1 MRVSEL
7 SRLSGVSL
15 PTIKYYIRE
24 GLLPPGTASGPQRS
38 DYGDDHLARLRL
50 LRALIESGGV
60 GIAGAKRI
68 TAVLD
73 DGAPPAHAFEVAQDV
88 VSANVD
94 SEAPASDDALER
106 VRAIVGDE
114 YCEHPAVR
122 TAARALDALEL
133 SGGGM
138 TPAWLGA
145 YARAAEIVASA
156 DLDELEARSSVSEQT
171 SIAAVGT
178 ALGDV
183 VLQSMRRV
191 AQARETQRRFGER
204 HDSPSAYEHVATR
217 ENAEVAR

>member
-7 SRLSGVSL
+7 SHLSGVSL

-38 DYGDDHLARLRL
+38 EYGDAHLARLRL

-73 DGAPPAHAFEVAQDV
+73 EDAPPAYAFEVAQDV

-94 SEAPASDDALER
+94 SEAPASADSLER
-106 VRAIVGDE
+106 VRARVGVE

-133 SGGGM
+133 SSGGM
-138 TPAWLGA
+138 TPAWLEA

-156 DLDELEARSSVSEQT
+156 DLDELEARTSVSEQT

-191 AQARETQRRFGER
+191 AQARETQRRFGKSQHPAPASEDSAT
-204 HDSPSAYEHVATR
+204 HDS
-217 ENAEVAR
+217 AEAAR

>member
-24 GLLPPGTASGPQRS
+24 GLLPPGAATGPQRS
-38 DYGDDHLARLRL
+38 DYGDEHLARLHL

-73 DGAPPAHAFEVAQDV
+73 EGAPPALAFEVAQDV
-88 VSANVD
+88 VSANAD
-94 SEAPASDDALER
+94 SGAPASDESLDRLR
-106 VRAIVGDE
+106 SIIGDDD
-114 YCEHPAVR
+114 CDHPAMA

-138 TPAWLGA
+138 TQSWLES
-145 YARAAEIVASA
+145 YSRAADLVARA
-156 DLDELEARSSVSEQT
+156 DLDELEARTSVSEQT

-183 VLQSMRRV
+183 VLQSLRRI
-191 AQARETQRRFGER
+191 AQARETRRRFGAQQELR
-204 HDSPSAYEHVATR
+204 DH
-217 ENAEVAR
+217 AEAAR

>member
-7 SRLSGVSL
+7 SRLTGVSL

-24 GLLPPGTASGPQRS
+24 GLLPPGAATGPQRS
-38 DYGDDHLARLRL
+38 DYGDEHLARLRL

-73 DGAPPAHAFEVAQDV
+73 EGAPPSRAFEVAQDV

-94 SEAPASDDALER
+94 SAAPASDQSLDR
-106 VRAIVGDE
+106 VRSVVGAAS
-114 YCEHPAVR
+114 CEHPAVA

-138 TPAWLGA
+138 TPQWLA
-145 YARAAEIVASA
+145 SYARAADIVASA
-156 DLDELEARSSVSEQT
+156 DLDELEARTSVSEQT

-204 HDSPSAYEHVATR
+204 PQQEDRPEHDRTR
-217 ENAEVAR
+217 ENAEAAR